1 MQNLLIGP
9 SGGGKSYEAAAFHV
23 LPAVNKGRKVVTNMP
38 LNVEYFNAL
47 CPGAS
52 DLIEIRRDTGGK
64 RCFATVDAFGDPWRH
79 PETGAGPLYVIDECH
94 KYFPRGKTSVD
105 VEEWFAEHR
114 HETADLLLIT
124 QSYGKISKAIVD
136 NMQLVY
142 RVRKRTAFGDN
153 HKYVRKVQDG
163 IRGEVVNTDIR
174 TYESKYFGLY
184 RSHTKG
190 GGEEYGASDVKPLWQ
205 HWTFKGAALMVLV
218 FLVLQGYA
226 LFGGEKKSA
235 QAKPVA
241 VAVVHQDAPQTTA
254 PGVPSPS
261 PPPVQ
266 EVAQPRGPEQ
276 KMHPYQ
282 GYTMH
287 LIALATGEKVY
298 PGEDTPRGYL
308 NGFIQIA
315 KDGNPLNRVTF
326 QELREAGYHIEYVS
340 LGVVSVTYKG
350 IDIGYVISDVPKVSL
365 SKTLAKGD

>member
-38 LNVEYFNAL
+38 LNVDYYNAL

-52 DLIEIRRDTGGK
+52 DLIEIRRDTDGK
-64 RCFATVDAFGDPWRH
+64 RYFATVDAFGDPWRH

-94 KYFPRGKTSVD
+94 KYFPRGKTSVA

-114 HETADLLLIT
+114 HETADILLIT

-174 TYESKYFGLY
+174 TYDPKYFGLY

-190 GGEEYGASDVKPLWQ
+190 GGEEYGAADVKPLWQ
-205 HWTFKGAALMVLV
+205 HWTFKGAALMVGLFIV
-218 FLVLQGYA
+218 MQLWAV
-226 LFGGEKKSA
+226 FGGEKEQPK
-235 QAKPVA
+235 AKPAPA
-241 VAVVHQDAPQTTA
+241 VKHTEEAASAEQVVTGTSAPA
-254 PGVPSPS
+254 PD
-261 PPPVQ
+261 
-266 EVAQPRGPEQ
+266 VAQPRGPEA
-276 KMHPYQ
+276 KLHPYQ
-282 GYTMH
+282 GYSMH
-287 LIALATGEKVY
+287 LAALTTGQKTY
-298 PGEDTPRGYL
+298 PGEDAPRLYL
-308 NGFIQIA
+308 NGFIVIA
-315 KDGNPLNRVTF
+315 KDGNPLNRVSF
-326 QELREAGYHIEYVS
+326 QELREAGYQIDYVS

-350 IDIGYVISDVPKVSL
+350 LDIGYVISDLPKVSL
-365 SKTLAKGD
+365 VKSVTKDG